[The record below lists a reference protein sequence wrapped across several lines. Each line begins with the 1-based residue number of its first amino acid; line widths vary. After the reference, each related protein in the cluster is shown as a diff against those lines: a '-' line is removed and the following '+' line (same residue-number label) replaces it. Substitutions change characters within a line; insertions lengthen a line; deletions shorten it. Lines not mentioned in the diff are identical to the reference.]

1 METENLARRQR
12 SFARMRSTHEEKRMR
27 GLVVLCDRGQL
38 VCVCVCVCGVEIFLA
53 VLSPHVKNDYVG
65 KDSATPSQLELRR
78 LEGRRR
84 QVCTEGR

>member
-1 METENLARRQR
+1 
-12 SFARMRSTHEEKRMR
+12 MR

-38 VCVCVCVCGVEIFLA
+38 VCVCVCGVEIFLA

-84 QVCTEGR
+84 QVHGGAIRGCRENLRRNFRRV